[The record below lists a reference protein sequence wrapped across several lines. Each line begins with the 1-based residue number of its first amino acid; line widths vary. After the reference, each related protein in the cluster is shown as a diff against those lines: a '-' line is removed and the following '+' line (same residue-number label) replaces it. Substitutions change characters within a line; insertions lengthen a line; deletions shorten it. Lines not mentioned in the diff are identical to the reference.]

1 MNGCKAMAVLPTPK
15 PTPAS
20 RLFTARAA
28 GALASDSVNPALP
41 ALWTLRG
48 LALPVGV
55 AYSGG
60 ADSTALL
67 LAALQCW
74 PGQVQAVHIH
84 HGLQAAA
91 DDFVRVCESVC
102 AERQVPLQVVKVDAG
117 HAPGESPED
126 AARRAR
132 YTALAAAAAQKGL
145 GAVLLGQ
152 HADDQVETLLLALSR
167 GAGLPGLSG
176 MAPQF
181 ECADIIFYR
190 PLLQISASSL
200 RGWLVQQAVSFVDDP
215 TNLDERYTRN
225 RIRARLLPALS
236 EAFPQFRSTF
246 ARSARHAS
254 QAQAVLLEVAQQD
267 LLLVGL
273 PPAIKALQ
281 AMSPPRQANVLRYWL
296 AQQHATPSTAQLDQ
310 LMVQITACRTR
321 GQQIHLK
328 VASGHVTRVGMV
340 LHYSAGIGKRMDQPV
355 APVIIEGFA
364 GSQACSK

>member
-1 MNGCKAMAVLPTPK
+1 L
-15 PTPAS
+15 
-20 RLFTARAA
+20 
-28 GALASDSVNPALP
+28 LAPDSVNPALQ
-41 ALWTLRG
+41 ALQALPFPG
-48 LALPVGV
+48 LPVGV

-74 PGQVQAVHIH
+74 PGQVQAIHIH

-102 AERQVPLQVVKVDAG
+102 AERQVPLQVVQVDAG
-117 HAPGESPED
+117 HGPGESPED

-132 YTALAAAAAQKGL
+132 YAALAGAAAQSGL
-145 GAVLLGQ
+145 GVVLLGQ

-181 ECADIIFYR
+181 ERGGVMFYR

-200 RGWLVQQAVSFVDDP
+200 RGWLMKQPIPFVDDP

-225 RIRARLLPALS
+225 RIRARLLPALA
-236 EAFPQFRSTF
+236 EAFPQFRTTF
-246 ARSARHAS
+246 ARSAQHAA
-254 QAQAVLLEVAQQD
+254 QAQALLREVAQQD

-281 AMSPPRQANVLRYWL
+281 SLSPPRQANLLRHWL
-296 AQQHATPSTAQLDQ
+296 LQQQATPSAAQLNQ
-310 LMVQITACRTR
+310 LMAQISACRTR

-328 VASGHVTRVGMV
+328 VASGHVTRVGV
-340 LHYSAGIGKRMDQPV
+340 GLHYSASAGKSADHSV
-355 APVIIEGFA
+355 APV
-364 GSQACSK
+364 